1 MPAYAGLFLVAVL
14 WEPVGFFLSPI
25 AMAISRRFEREADR
39 HSFKVMKVAEPLIL
53 ALKKMARDNLSNL
66 RPHPIYVWFNY
77 SHPPLL
83 ERIKSLQGMS

>member
-1 MPAYAGLFLVAVL
+1 
-14 WEPVGFFLSPI
+14 
-25 AMAISRRFEREADR
+25 
-39 HSFKVMKVAEPLIL
+39 MKVAEPLIL

-83 ERIKSLQGMS
+83 ERIQTLQDMT

>member
-1 MPAYAGLFLVAVL
+1 
-14 WEPVGFFLSPI
+14 
-25 AMAISRRFEREADR
+25 SRRFERQADR
-39 HSFKVMKVAEPLIL
+39 HAFKAMKVAEPLIL

-83 ERIKSLQGMS
+83 ERIQTLQDMT